1 MLNEMPMKPPPIGR
15 TIGIVTV
22 SYGSDAV
29 LPAFLASVPG
39 ASSRSSE
46 VVVADNK
53 PDDGSISSF
62 VRAAG
67 FGYLPMTG
75 NLGYGS
81 AINAAVA
88 TLPPEVNWLV
98 IGNPDV
104 AIDAGAVDVLIE
116 RAETNEHIALVG
128 PRIVDQNGV
137 TYPSAR
143 AIPSLRIGIG
153 HALFANIWPTN
164 PWSTA
169 YHHDLPEALKTR
181 TTGWLSGAFFLARRS
196 AFEAVGGFDE
206 HFFMYFED
214 VDLGYRL
221 GRAGWLCVY
230 EPSAQIVHNGAHSTS
245 ADSGAMAREHHLSA
259 LKFLSRKYS
268 GWKLWPV
275 RVALR
280 IGLMLRL
287 AVVRVHG
294 HRSGSSVH

>member
-1 MLNEMPMKPPPIGR
+1 MPTKSSSSGR

-22 SYGSDAV
+22 CYGSDEV

-39 ASSRSSE
+39 ASSRPSE

-53 PDDGSISSF
+53 PDDGSISTL
-62 VRAAG
+62 VTAAG
-67 FGYLPMTG
+67 FRYLSMAR

-88 TLPPEVNWLV
+88 NLSSEIDWVV

-104 AIDAGAVDVLIE
+104 AINAGAIDVLID
-116 RAETNEHIALVG
+116 RAEGNEHIALVG
-128 PRIVDQNGV
+128 PRIVDENGV

-143 AIPSLRIGIG
+143 AIPSLRMGIG

-169 YHHDLPEALKTR
+169 YHNDSSEALTTR
-181 TTGWLSGAFFLARRS
+181 TAEWLSGAFFLARRS
-196 AFEAVGGFDE
+196 AFEAVEGFDE

-230 EPSAQIVHNGAHSTS
+230 EPSAVIVHTGAHSTS
-245 ADSGAMAREHHLSA
+245 DDSLAMAREHHLSA
-259 LKFLSRKYS
+259 SKFLSRKYS

-275 RVALR
+275 RIALR
-280 IGLMLRL
+280 LGLVLRL
-287 AVVRVHG
+287 AVVKLHG
-294 HRSGSSVH
+294 RRSGSSVH

>member
-1 MLNEMPMKPPPIGR
+1 MMNEMPMNPPPPGR
-15 TIGIVTV
+15 KIGIVTV
-22 SYGSDAV
+22 SYGSEAV

-39 ASSRSSE
+39 ASSSPSE

-53 PDDGSISSF
+53 PDDGSISTF
-62 VRAAG
+62 VKAAG

-75 NLGYGS
+75 NLGYGG

-88 TLPPEVNWLV
+88 ALPREIDWLV

-104 AIDAGAVDVLIE
+104 TIDAGAVDALIE
-116 RAETNEHIALVG
+116 RAESDDQIALVG
-128 PRIVDQNGV
+128 PRIVDENGA

-143 AIPSLRIGIG
+143 EIPSLRMGIG

-164 PWSTA
+164 PWSTS
-169 YHHDLPEALKTR
+169 YHNDSSEALKTR

-230 EPSAQIVHNGAHSTS
+230 EPSAKIVHTGAHSTS
-245 ADSGAMAREHHLSA
+245 DDTGAMAKEHHISA
-259 LKFLSRKYS
+259 RKFLSRRYS
-268 GWKLWPV
+268 GWMLWPV
-275 RVALR
+275 RIALR
-280 IGLMLRL
+280 LALVLRL
-287 AVVRVHG
+287 AVVRLHG
-294 HRSGSSVH
+294 RRSGSSVH

>member
-1 MLNEMPMKPPPIGR
+1 MMKKVPMNPPPSGR

-22 SYGSDAV
+22 SFGSYAV

-39 ASSRSSE
+39 ASSKPSD
-46 VVVADNK
+46 VVVADNV
-53 PDDGSISSF
+53 PDAGSISAL
-62 VRAAG
+62 VTEAG
-67 FGYLPMTG
+67 FTYLPMTG

-88 TLPPEVNWLV
+88 TLPPEIDWLV

-104 AIDAGAVDVLIE
+104 TIDEGTVDVLIE
-116 RAETNEHIALVG
+116 RAKSDEHIALVG
-128 PRIVDQNGV
+128 PRIVDENGV

-143 AIPSLRIGIG
+143 AIPSLRMGIG

-169 YHHDLPEALKTR
+169 YHNDSSEAVTTR

-221 GRAGWLCVY
+221 GQAGWLCVY
-230 EPSAQIVHNGAHSTS
+230 EPSAKIVHTGAHSTS
-245 ADSGAMAREHHLSA
+245 DDSGAMATEHHISA
-259 LKFLSRKYS
+259 RKFLSRKYS
-268 GWKLWPV
+268 GWMLWPI
-275 RVALR
+275 RIALR
-280 IGLMLRL
+280 LGLVLRL
-287 AVVRVHG
+287 AVVRLRG
-294 HRSGSSVH
+294 RRSGSSVH